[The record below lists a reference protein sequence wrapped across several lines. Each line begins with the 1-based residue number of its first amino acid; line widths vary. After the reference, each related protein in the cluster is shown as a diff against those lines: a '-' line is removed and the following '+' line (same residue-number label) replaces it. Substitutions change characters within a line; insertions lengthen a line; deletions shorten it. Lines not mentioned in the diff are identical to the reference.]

1 MDNQPKPTTGEW
13 TAERIS
19 ELINTSGGTLMDSY
33 ARVAKEINAAIAAA
47 EAEVQPLVD
56 AFTAIKREKETLMD
70 MLTASGK
77 KQTELRDQLTAER
90 EARIGEQERSNIFE
104 RALAAEQGSH
114 DGTRKAL
121 TESRDW
127 WKSAAE
133 RLEEKV
139 QTLTDALK
147 KIKFNAKDL
156 LEVAD
161 IVNDS
166 LSKVKEGK

>member
-90 EARIGEQERSNIFE
+90 EARIGEQERSNILE
-104 RALAAEQGSH
+104 RALAAE
-114 DGTRKAL
+114 
-121 TESRDW
+121 
-127 WKSAAE
+127 
-133 RLEEKV
+133 
-139 QTLTDALK
+139 
-147 KIKFNAKDL
+147 
-156 LEVAD
+156 
-161 IVNDS
+161 
-166 LSKVKEGK
+166 KEGK